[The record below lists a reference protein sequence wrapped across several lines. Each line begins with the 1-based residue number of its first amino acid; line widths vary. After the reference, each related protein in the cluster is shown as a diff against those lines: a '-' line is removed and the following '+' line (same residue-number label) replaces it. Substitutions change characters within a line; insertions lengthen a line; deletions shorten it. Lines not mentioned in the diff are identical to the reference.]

1 MYRLKLTAICLL
13 LLSGVLNAQTGS
25 EGLPFLYDRE
35 VVSKPNLATPPEA
48 IETGLGGIVS
58 VPVTVDAAGTVV
70 AVGEATG
77 PGSVCRQVTRAD
89 VAALR
94 AAAAEAAKH
103 AKFAPIREGEPELSR
118 SWVRF
123 QFESSGKEA
132 VYSVTGVV
140 PDGEDSKPEK
150 SAKDKTKITV
160 KGDRDYSAA
169 TVPPPDYV
177 GPVNSTGSAT
187 PNSASPNK
195 FTVMGDKDKN
205 TFSTS
210 STGYIDIGKRIS
222 GGVLNGKALSLAK
235 PPYPPAARAVRASG
249 AVSIQVLIDTNG
261 EVFSAQAVS
270 GHPLLRPA
278 SAIAAC
284 DSRFA
289 PTLLQGQPVKVSG
302 IITYNFVP

>member
-1 MYRLKLTAICLL
+1 MHKMKLTALCLL
-13 LLSGVLNAQTGS
+13 LVPGFVYAQPGS

-35 VVSKPNLATPPEA
+35 VVSKPKLATPLEA
-48 IETGLGGIVS
+48 VETGLGGIVS
-58 VPVTVDAAGTVV
+58 VPVAVDAAGTVV
-70 AVGEATG
+70 AVGDATG
-77 PGSVCRQVTRAD
+77 PGSVCRQVTRVD
-89 VAALR
+89 VAAIR
-94 AAAAEAAKH
+94 AAAAEAAKL
-103 AKFAPIREGEPELSR
+103 ARFAPIKAGEPELSR

-123 QFESSGKEA
+123 EFESSGKEA
-132 VYSVTGVV
+132 VYSVTGVI
-140 PDGEDSKPEK
+140 PEGEVSKPEK
-150 SAKDKTKITV
+150 SSKDKTKITV

-177 GPVNSTGSAT
+177 GPVNNTGAASS
-187 PNSASPNK
+187 NSASPNK
-195 FTVMGDKDKN
+195 FSVIGDENNN
-205 TFSTS
+205 TFSTFS
-210 STGYIDIGKRIS
+210 PGYIDTGKRIS

-235 PPYPPAARAVRASG
+235 PPYPLAARAVRAAG

-261 EVFSAQAVS
+261 EVFSAHAVS

-284 DSRFA
+284 GSRFA

>member
-1 MYRLKLTAICLL
+1 MIRLKLTAICLL
-13 LLSGVLNAQTGS
+13 LLPGVISAQTGS
-25 EGLPFLYDRE
+25 EVLPFLYDRE

-89 VAALR
+89 VAAIR
-94 AAAAEAAKH
+94 AAAAEAAKL
-103 AKFAPIREGEPELSR
+103 ARFVPIKAGEPELSR

-123 QFESSGKEA
+123 EFQSSGKEE
-132 VYSVTGVV
+132 VYSATAV
-140 PDGEDSKPEK
+140 PPDTKPSEPEK
-150 SAKDKTKITV
+150 SSKDKTKITV

-169 TVPPPDYV
+169 TAPPPDYV
-177 GPVNSTGSAT
+177 GPVNTTGTASAGSAG
-187 PNSASPNK
+187 PDK
-195 FTVMGDKDKN
+195 FTVVGDRNDG
-205 TFSTS
+205 TFSS
-210 STGYIDIGKRIS
+210 SSPGYIDTGKRIS
-222 GGVLNGKALSLAK
+222 GGVLNGKALSLPK

-261 EVFSAQAVS
+261 EVFSAQTVS

-278 SAIAAC
+278 AAIAAC
-284 DSRFA
+284 GARFS